1 MSDERRSGLSEE
13 ELEILAVK
21 LADKIA
27 HSKTCPLNQTQQNE
41 IINILAMKKKTIRIT
56 LWLAGAMVIWVLK
69 DIYIY
74 VKNSIAWVK

>member
-1 MSDERRSGLSEE
+1 MSDGRRTGFTDE
-13 ELEILAVK
+13 ELEILADK
-21 LADKIA
+21 LAEKITK
-27 HSKTCPLNQTQQNE
+27 SNVCPLDQSQQNE

-74 VKNSIAWVK
+74 IKNSITWIR